1 MSVKAPILQ
10 SFGLTNNFIQIHQGF
25 IIWES
30 LTMLLN
36 LKVTTSLLRSNNLV
50 SVNLNAFKLYDIK
63 YVVIILAC
71 SLASYTMF
79 RNIFSINLFLLFH
92 FMSLFLS
99 DISCSLL
106 SIQILNYTISSIGD
120 NIGIS
125 TSVYWN
131 GIIYITYWSSLK
143 YNQLILSILV
153 FAIFLGV
160 QNLLPPALLLVW
172 QASFYIVFNLP
183 YLFFRRGVLCF

>member
-1 MSVKAPILQ
+1 M
-10 SFGLTNNFIQIHQGF
+10 F
-25 IIWES
+25 
-30 LTMLLN
+30 
-36 LKVTTSLLRSNNLV
+36 VTTPLFCSNHLV

-63 YVVIILAC
+63 SVVMILAF

-79 RNIFSINLFLLFH
+79 QNICSINLFLLFR

-99 DISCSLL
+99 DIPCSLL

-160 QNLLPPALLLVW
+160 LNLLPPALSLVW
-172 QASFYIVFNLP
+172 QSSFCIVFNLP
-183 YLFFRRGVLCF
+183 SLFLRRGVLCF